1 MLLRRVHGFPRL
13 CAISALSIACSR
25 QTGRPTDA
33 GRSAADSEPA
43 ADAVEPSDAAASS
56 PPWTPP
62 PESAPHER
70 LTRFLPDTLGTF
82 VAGNIE
88 LGSVFARRRYSDGP
102 IRIDLT
108 IGEMGSATMTY
119 DDWLKASA
127 DYPQAKLAVS
137 RDRAAGFYDC
147 TTRSPA
153 EHCDVHI
160 HLRNGRHIEL
170 MSAGTA
176 TRADLDALLAKFPLA
191 ALASPVPRP
200 GLPRVVGDFPGSQR

>member
-1 MLLRRVHGFPRL
+1 VW
-13 CAISALSIACSR
+13 SVACSR
-25 QTGRPTDA
+25 EASRPAGDGGRPVGESSIDDA
-33 GRSAADSEPA
+33 EPRTAAVAER
-43 ADAVEPSDAAASS
+43 DAAAY
-56 PPWTPP
+56 PWTPP
-62 PESAPHER
+62 PESAPQER
-70 LTRFLPDTLGTF
+70 LTRFLPDRLGTF

-102 IRIDLT
+102 IRIDVT

-147 TTRSPA
+147 TTRSSA
-153 EHCDVHI
+153 EHCDMHI
-160 HLRNGRHIEL
+160 HLRNGRHLEL

-191 ALASPVPRP
+191 MLA
-200 GLPRVVGDFPGSQR
+200 QR